1 MNQLRGVDF
10 LIFDLG
16 NVIIDIDYEFSMN
29 ELRKLL
35 PAEKH
40 PLVQQFFPSKFH
52 KDYEKGLITSSQ
64 FRDAVRELYQE
75 NWTDAQI
82 DYVWNSLLRELPQ
95 ERLDLVAR
103 LREEFGTGVLSN
115 TNEIHILKMNEI
127 LQEKAGIPSMHVF
140 CDHVFLSHEMGLAKP
155 DEAIYKAVIE
165 QIGIP
170 ASKVLFFDD
179 LPANLE
185 GAKRVGLK
193 TFHIHHPKALIE
205 FFSDVQ

>member
-1 MNQLRGVDF
+1 MNRLEGVDF

-35 PAEKH
+35 PEDKH
-40 PLVQQFFPSKFH
+40 PLVAQFFPSKFH
-52 KDYEKGLITSSQ
+52 NDYEKGLIGSPE
-64 FRDAVRELYQE
+64 FRDAVRHLYQE

-82 DYVWNSLLRELPQ
+82 DWVWNSLLREIPQ

-103 LREEFGTGVLSN
+103 LKEKFGTGILSN
-115 TNEIHILKMNEI
+115 TNEIHILKMDEI
-127 LQEKAGIPSMHVF
+127 LQEKAGIASMHAF

-155 DEAIYKAVIE
+155 DEAIYEAVIE
-165 QIGIP
+165 KIGLP

-185 GAKRVGLK
+185 GAKRVGLQ
-193 TFHIHHPKALIE
+193 TFHIDHPKALVR
-205 FFSDVQ
+205 FFADVH